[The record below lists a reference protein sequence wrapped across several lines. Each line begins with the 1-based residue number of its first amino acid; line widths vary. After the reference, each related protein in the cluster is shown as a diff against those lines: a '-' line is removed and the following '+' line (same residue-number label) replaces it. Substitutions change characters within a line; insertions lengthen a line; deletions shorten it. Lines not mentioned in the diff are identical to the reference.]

1 MRVALLLHAL
11 HADFLL
17 LLLLQQIK
25 DHTGTP
31 VAAAAIVSRGALDDV
46 ARYVR
51 MRNCHFS
58 WSSGQSQHLP
68 ASP

>member
-31 VAAAAIVSRGALDDV
+31 VAAAAIVSRGASDDV
-46 ARYVR
+46 AQNVR
-51 MRNCHFS
+51 NDIFFGLQDCYK
-58 WSSGQSQHLP
+58 L
-68 ASP
+68 